1 MSDFIREVD
10 EEYRQDQF
18 RKFLVRYWPALLFG
32 AVLILAGAGAWRGT
46 VYLRQQQAEAAGD
59 RYFDA
64 VEQSRD
70 NPGASL
76 PALDALAKDGPA
88 GYRLLARMRAAGE
101 LGKTDP
107 AGGAKG
113 FDAIAADTTVD
124 SDLRDVAALRAGILM
139 VDTADTAELHRRLDP
154 LADANSTYRDIAR
167 EMLAVAAL
175 KRGDDTE
182 AGKDLDTIVA
192 DPTTPGEIRQRAGFY
207 LSLVR
212 SGKTSPAAPAT
223 VETTT
228 PAAPTP
234 APAQVPETP
243 ATPQPSAGQP
253 ATTAGD
259 TPVKTP

>member
-18 RKFLVRYWPALLFG
+18 RKFLTRYWAALLF
-32 AVLILAGAGAWRGT
+32 AAILVLAGAGAWRGT
-46 VYLRQQQAEAAGD
+46 LYLRQQQAEAAGD

-64 VEQSRD
+64 VEQARD
-70 NPGASL
+70 NPAASL
-76 PALDALAKDGPA
+76 PALDALAKDGPS
-88 GYRLLARMRAAGE
+88 GYRLLARLRAAGE
-101 LGKTDP
+101 LGRTDP

-139 VDTADTAELHRRLDP
+139 VDTADAAELHRRLDP
-154 LADANSTYRDIAR
+154 LADANSAYRDIAR

-212 SGKTSPAAPAT
+212 AGKADPAAPA
-223 VETTT
+223 
-228 PAAPTP
+228 AAP
-234 APAQVPETP
+234 VP
-243 ATPQPSAGQP
+243 ATPDSSQPVAGQP
-253 ATTAGD
+253 AAGQ
-259 TPVKTP
+259 PAPGQQPAAAP

>member
-18 RKFLVRYWPALLFG
+18 RKFLFRYWPGLLF
-32 AVLILAGAGAWRGT
+32 AVVLILAGAGAWRGT

-64 VEQSRD
+64 VEQARD
-70 NPGASL
+70 NPAASL
-76 PALDALAKDGPA
+76 PALDALAKDGPV
-88 GYRLLARMRAAGE
+88 GYRLLARLRAAGE
-101 LGKTDP
+101 VGKTDP
-107 AGGAKG
+107 AGGAKS
-113 FDAIAADTTVD
+113 FDAIAADPTVD

-212 SGKTSPAAPAT
+212 AGNADPSIPPVPA
-223 VETTT
+223 
-228 PAAPTP
+228 
-234 APAQVPETP
+234 TP
-243 ATPQPSAGQP
+243 ATSQPAPGQPPVAGQP
-253 ATTAGD
+253 AAGQ
-259 TPVKTP
+259 PASKP